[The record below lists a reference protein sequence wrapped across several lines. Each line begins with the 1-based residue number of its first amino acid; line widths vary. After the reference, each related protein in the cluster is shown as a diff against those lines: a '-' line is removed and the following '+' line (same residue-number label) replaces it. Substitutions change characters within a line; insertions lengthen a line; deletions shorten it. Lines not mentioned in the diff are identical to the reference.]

1 MARRDEKPAPK
12 SDAAKAASANPSS
25 VLTPRER
32 SKLPAGRTH
41 SKPIAPSMTEQP
53 AVKDYLGCLADG
65 CVVRHSAKSD
75 IREENAGGGARDT
88 GDVPVAA
95 TPDPLER

>member
-1 MARRDEKPAPK
+1 MARRSEKPAPK
-12 SDAAKAASANPSS
+12 SDAAKVAADHPSS
-25 VLTPRER
+25 AIAPRER
-32 SKLPAGRTH
+32 PKPPAGRSYT
-41 SKPIAPSMTEQP
+41 KPVTASMTEQP

-75 IREENAGGGARDT
+75 IREERQGGGARVT
-88 GDVPVAA
+88 GDIPVPA